1 VRIALAAGDRRLAH
15 RAVTVA
21 EGIER
26 SNPGIPLLAGLASH
40 ARGLVDD
47 DASELVRAAQLL
59 EGTGRPLALASALED
74 AGRVLGDVGRLTEAF
89 EIYTAA
95 GATVD
100 AARTASRLRAH
111 GVRQRAPRR
120 RLAEGWE
127 SLTESELRVVRLVG
141 TGATNRDAAERLYL
155 SPHTVSTHLR
165 HAFAKL
171 SINSRVELARLL
183 HEHDVPALA
192 Y

>member
-1 VRIALAAGDRRLAH
+1 
-15 RAVTVA
+15 
-21 EGIER
+21 
-26 SNPGIPLLAGLASH
+26 
-40 ARGLVDD
+40 
-47 DASELVRAAQLL
+47 
-59 EGTGRPLALASALED
+59 
-74 AGRVLGDVGRLTEAF
+74 
-89 EIYTAA
+89 
-95 GATVD
+95 VD
-100 AARTASRLRAH
+100 AARTASRLRSH
-111 GVRQRAPRR
+111 GVRQRTPRR